1 MKLGKLLEIRWH
13 GRAGQG
19 AKTAALV
26 LAESVISAGK
36 YAQAFPEYGPER
48 MGAPMQAFDRIS
60 DEPILVH
67 CNVQNPEIVVVLDES
82 LISVLDVK
90 AGVPENGIYIVNTE
104 ASPKVMRE
112 KLGLVGGKVFTVNAT
127 KISMEFLGK
136 NIPNT
141 PMIAALIKVTGMLD
155 FNDVVE
161 DTKHKLSKKFREE
174 IVQNNISAMEQAY
187 KEVASE

>member
-1 MKLGKLLEIRWH
+1 MGKLLEIRWH

-60 DEPILVH
+60 DEQILVH
-67 CNVQNPEIVVVLDES
+67 CNVQNPEIVVILDES
-82 LISVLDVK
+82 LIYAVDVK
-90 AGVPENGIYIVNTE
+90 AGVPENGIYVVNTE
-104 ASPKVMRE
+104 SSPAEMRARL
-112 KLGLVGGKVFTVNAT
+112 KLSGGKVYTVNAT
-127 KISMEFLGK
+127 KISMETLGK

-141 PMIAALIKVTGMLD
+141 PMIAALIKVTNILD
-155 FNDVVE
+155 FEAVIDE
-161 DTKHKLSKKFREE
+161 TKYKLSKKFRDE
-174 IVQNNISAMEQAY
+174 IVTKNVSAMERAFE
-187 KEVASE
+187 EVASE